1 MPSIHGGMQPGTAM
15 ALHLSFGITIL
26 AVIVLRF
33 FWKLIHPV
41 TPQSSLPAWQRLMS
55 EGVHWLLYALVF
67 ATTISGWV
75 FASFRG
81 WPVSYF
87 WILPLPMLASQS
99 ADNLRRID
107 GLHQMLEWALLIAI
121 VVHVVAALA
130 HIFIY
135 RDKIMQRMLPATKNW
150 RIFASD
156 RLPR

>member
-41 TPQSSLPAWQRLMS
+41 TPESSLPAWQRLMS

-87 WILPLPMLASQS
+87 LDIAS
-99 ADNLRRID
+99 AHARFAKRR
-107 GLHQMLEWALLIAI
+107 
-121 VVHVVAALA
+121 
-130 HIFIY
+130 
-135 RDKIMQRMLPATKNW
+135 
-150 RIFASD
+150 
-156 RLPR
+156 